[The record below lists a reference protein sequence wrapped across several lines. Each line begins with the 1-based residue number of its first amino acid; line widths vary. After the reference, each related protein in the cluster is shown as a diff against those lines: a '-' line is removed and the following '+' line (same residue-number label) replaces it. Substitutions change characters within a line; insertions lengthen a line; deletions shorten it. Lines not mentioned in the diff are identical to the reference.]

1 MRPLTT
7 QSFERL
13 VRKHK
18 DAVYRQMVRVCSH
31 REDAEDALASAL
43 LLAFKSADQ
52 LASDESFRAWLGT
65 IGKRVCSRMRHHPS
79 IEQAF
84 DFAIENRIVA
94 EETDGF
100 DLQILSGCVKE
111 AVDELPEIY
120 RGVYLACEIEGATVP
135 EAADRL
141 GIGLAAAKSRLL
153 RAREMVRDRLDQSIC
168 AF

>member
-1 MRPLTT
+1 MKSLKTE
-7 QSFERL
+7 SFERL

-43 LLAFKSADQ
+43 LLAFKSADR
-52 LASDESFRAWLGT
+52 LESDDAFRAWLGT
-65 IGKRVCSRMRHHPS
+65 IGKRVCSRMRHHPA

-84 DFAIENRIVA
+84 DFAIENKIVRD
-94 EETDGF
+94 ESDGF
-100 DLQILSGCVKE
+100 DMHILSGCVKE
-111 AVDELPEIY
+111 AVDELPEPY
-120 RGVYLACEIEGATVP
+120 RKVYTACEIEGATVP
-135 EAADRL
+135 EAAERL

-153 RAREMVRDRLDQSIC
+153 RARERVRRRLDQSIC